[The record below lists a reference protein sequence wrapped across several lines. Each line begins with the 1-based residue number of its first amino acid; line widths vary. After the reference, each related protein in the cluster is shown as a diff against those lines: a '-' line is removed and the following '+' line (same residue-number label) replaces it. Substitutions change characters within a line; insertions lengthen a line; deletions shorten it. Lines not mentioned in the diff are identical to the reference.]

1 MAAERFQDTQ
11 YRFAANIRDPEGA
24 PAPTDVEDRR
34 MAIYQRL
41 FFNNVRTL
49 LGWNFPT
56 LRRLHSPERWEALI
70 RDYFSKHKATT
81 PYFPRIAEEFLAYL
95 QNERDVEGD
104 PPFMLELAHYEWVEH
119 ALAIADVDLDSIPA
133 DPKGD
138 LMSGVAILSPLAWSF
153 SYRFPVH
160 RIGPKFRPGSAPEAA
175 THLALYRDRKDEI
188 GYLEL
193 NAVSTRLLHLLAEN
207 VAENQ
212 GRSTEALLKQIAEE
226 LDHPDASVVIQ
237 GGSELMEDFRN
248 RDIVLGTRP

>member
-1 MAAERFQDTQ
+1 MAADERSFQDTQ

-24 PAPTDVEDRR
+24 PAPEDIEDRR
-34 MAIYQRL
+34 MAIYRRL

-70 RDYFSKHKATT
+70 RDYFSRHQAKT

-95 QNERDVEGD
+95 ENERDAEND

-119 ALAIADVDLDSIPA
+119 ALAIADVDLESIQA
-133 DPKGD
+133 DPEGD
-138 LMSGVAILSPLAWSF
+138 LMTGVAVLSPLAWSF

-160 RIGPKFRPGSAPEAA
+160 RIGPKFRPTEAPEGA
-175 THLALYRDRKDEI
+175 THLVVYRDRSDEI

-193 NAVSTRLLHLLAEN
+193 NAVSARLLHLLAEN
-207 VAENQ
+207 DDRPAKE
-212 GRSTEALLKQIAEE
+212 LLSQIAEE
-226 LDHPDASVVIQ
+226 LKHPDPDVVIQ
-237 GGSELMEDFRN
+237 GGSELMEDFRR
-248 RDIVLGTRP
+248 RDIVLGRRP